1 VLVITFYQLGSP
13 DCRCDM
19 SARIYVL
26 TLTQI
31 SLDERSEEGK
41 EEGPQGWIERDRCG
55 AQDDVSKLK
64 YSC

>member
-1 VLVITFYQLGSP
+1 
-13 DCRCDM
+13 M